1 MYLERGHEKD
11 ASISLPKML
20 LSFALISLR
29 YDQSASVVVV
39 TITKLDFE

>member
-1 MYLERGHEKD
+1 MIIFGGDEPIEDNFGKG
-11 ASISLPKML
+11 
-20 LSFALISLR
+20 ISLR